1 MRSVTDRGCSISE
14 LADQLGTTVR
24 ALRHYEKLGLLQSPR
39 TAGNWR
45 VYGAQERARA
55 EMIVVL
61 RKAGVPIA
69 SIRKVIA
76 SEGNG
81 WAAIAALLQGR
92 ILEVRR
98 QLSEVEL
105 LQSIA
110 FARSAADANGAENS
124 GLNLEPAKMSA

>member
-1 MRSVTDRGCSISE
+1 
-14 LADQLGTTVR
+14 
-24 ALRHYEKLGLLQSPR
+24 
-39 TAGNWR
+39 
-45 VYGAQERARA
+45 
-55 EMIVVL
+55 MIVVL